1 MSDSNR
7 FKLIR
12 SFDQVIN
19 HQTKS
24 LEILDSMFVTYHEY
38 GKLEEE
44 YIAMINDVIIKL
56 IQSLNSFRKD
66 M

>member
-24 LEILDSMFVTYHEY
+24 LEILDQMFVTYHDYQKSEA
-38 GKLEEE
+38 E
-44 YIAMINDVIIKL
+44 YIVMINDAIIKL